1 VFANPLSATE
11 IGVDA
16 EMLVV
21 VVSIVGVG
29 DTDESS
35 FLQELRIARAAM
47 MAKQRWIELRFVF
60 FMDWILDL

>member
-1 VFANPLSATE
+1 
-11 IGVDA
+11 
-16 EMLVV
+16 MLVV
-21 VVSIVGVG
+21 VVSTVGVG